1 MLVCE
6 CTQLPL
12 SKCGGHEI
20 ICGCMLFPAIWFQD
34 SNAGCQALWE
44 APSLAGPSHWPL
56 IWPLKSSF

>member
-34 SNAGCQALWE
+34 SNAGSVGGALPCWTI
-44 APSLAGPSHWPL
+44 PLAL
-56 IWPLKSSF
+56 DMAA